1 MEISQYIVDE
11 AKEVLLEH
19 LMLPMQ
25 LQSAPE
31 FYLALAS
38 DKTVKAFY
46 GFKGDDGEEYKIG
59 TRN

>member
-1 MEISQYIVDE
+1 MEISQYIIDE
-11 AKEVLLEH
+11 AKNALLEH
-19 LMLPMQ
+19 SILPRQ

-38 DKTVKAFY
+38 DKTVKAFH
-46 GFKGDDGEEYKIG
+46 GFKGDDGKEYKIG